1 MARPSPPP
9 RRPWSYACRVR
20 HTVRDLVEAS
30 IAAES
35 ALAAL
40 GEEVEDEWS
49 YVTDLEAA
57 WRDRLGML
65 LGRGDDEIGPAVAN
79 AVQRA
84 IDETGLVTD
93 PHRAIDWMST
103 FPQIVLVALDETP

>member
-1 MARPSPPP
+1 MS
-9 RRPWSYACRVR
+9 
-20 HTVRDLVEAS
+20 HTVRDLVEAAL
-30 IAAES
+30 AAES

-57 WRDRLGML
+57 WRDRFEML
-65 LGRGDDEIGPAVAN
+65 LRRGDDEVRPTIAD

-84 IDETGLVTD
+84 IEETRLVTD

-103 FPQIVLVALDETP
+103 FPQVVLVALGEAP